1 MSITKRM
8 LLAWGATLGLAS
20 AARAQGQPQGSNQ
33 AEDVL
38 LSHQALHIAPDGRY
52 RKITMNAAGTAM
64 AQQHGQELNI
74 RAMYC
79 HHENGK
85 TYECHDR
92 KMADGTMLFD
102 HMRDWESPS

>member
-52 RKITMNAAGTAM
+52 RKILLNEAGVGM
-64 AQQHGQELNI
+64 ARTHGQEI
-74 RAMYC
+74 GHAMFC
-79 HHENGK
+79 RGDDGK
-85 TYECHDR
+85 QYACHDR

-102 HMRDWESPS
+102 HMRDWTK